1 MGAKKLSAFKAKSK
15 VTSVTVGRHNKEIKV
30 AK

>member
-15 VTSVTVGRHNKEIKV
+15 VTSVTIGRNNREVQLSK
-30 AK
+30 